1 MLEILKILTEA
12 ALKLLN
18 PEAIEKFRREGAQR
32 KLGTSLF
39 RLYIGLMDL
48 IMQGESLLKI
58 VQDAVEHKSLIN
70 YSANWRNTY
79 SERLRIGVERQAA
92 VVEKFTTTFAQFF
105 APLVAVDAEAAE
117 LIASVMGIK
126 TQFLDHI
133 SGMLWRGRLPLE
145 QVSDDEEVLTHVEH
159 LKALQRKIFTD
170 FLPALAEWSD
180 EHYEKAALYLDAA
193 REQLVQ
199 LRASAAK
206 LKKSLETYFSLKDVL
221 PELSDKQ

>member
-1 MLEILKILTEA
+1 MLEILKILTKA

-79 SERLRIGVERQAA
+79 NEQLRIGVERQAA

-105 APLVAVDAEAAE
+105 RMCCNFAVEPK
-117 LIASVMGIK
+117 IG
-126 TQFLDHI
+126 LD
-133 SGMLWRGRLPLE
+133 GR
-145 QVSDDEEVLTHVEH
+145 
-159 LKALQRKIFTD
+159 K
-170 FLPALAEWSD
+170 
-180 EHYEKAALYLDAA
+180 
-193 REQLVQ
+193 
-199 LRASAAK
+199 
-206 LKKSLETYFSLKDVL
+206 FSLSPRTDR
-221 PELSDKQ
+221 E